1 MKLNAF
7 ERELLEGIQKGAINW
22 LTGWNHHEAYSLE
35 RQGIIEIVREYGLNN
50 GELGCYRLVE
60 VIDYAA
66 DSGDFDTASRIT
78 PDPAGDDVTADDG
91 RPVDVLRTAHT
102 YRAVM
107 ARLYGTYSAKAQR
120 AAAVFESLFAVRNV
134 RFA

>member
-1 MKLNAF
+1 MNEMRTYWIWNRWFGSA
-7 ERELLEGIQKGAINW
+7 EWLEDIEHEYDAI
-22 LTGWNHHEAYSLE
+22 EAA
-35 RQGIIEIVREYGLNN
+35 GLF
-50 GELGCYRLVE
+50 
-60 VIDYAA
+60 

-78 PDPAGDDVTADDG
+78 PDPAGEDAAADDG

-134 RFA
+134 KFA